1 MQTIYDQ
8 YIEYLQSK
16 EKLQNSDICQKH
28 HIIPKHTSF
37 PNNQTVVCTSKEH
50 TLAHYYRF
58 LSFQQKVD
66 LVAYQMR
73 WNHKIEIKERVK
85 LAVEINRINN
95 TGFWNSEFQSKQGKK
110 GGKKSG
116 SLNTVSQFK
125 ARQKIGQLYGTQ
137 TGIKNQSPYLSKSL
151 NCHIRWTYN
160 LLSPAETETY
170 VFWTS
175 PLASAVQLCTYLQVS
190 YPAANKLRD
199 GGIRKLL
206 KGQLKTY
213 RGFAI
218 DFIQL
223 PNIELAIR
231 SQAKGTPLEGS
242 ETTGGVK
249 PP

>member
-1 MQTIYDQ
+1 
-8 YIEYLQSK
+8 
-16 EKLQNSDICQKH
+16 
-28 HIIPKHTSF
+28 
-37 PNNQTVVCTSKEH
+37 
-50 TLAHYYRF
+50 
-58 LSFQQKVD
+58 
-66 LVAYQMR
+66 MR
-73 WNHKIEIKERVK
+73 WNQKIGIKERVK
-85 LAVEINRINN
+85 LAVEKNRINN

-125 ARQKIGQLYGTQ
+125 ARKKIGQLYGTK